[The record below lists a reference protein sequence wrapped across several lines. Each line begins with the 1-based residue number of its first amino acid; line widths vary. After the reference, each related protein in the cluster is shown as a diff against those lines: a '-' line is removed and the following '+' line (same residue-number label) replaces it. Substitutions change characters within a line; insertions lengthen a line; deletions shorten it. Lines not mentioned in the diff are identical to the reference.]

1 MNGGDTLTTSILDLY
16 GTAALLVGH
25 TVLGALTLVIVGG
38 AGWVAFI
45 RGRRWFLDFR
55 TKAAAR
61 RAGWRPD
68 EDGWQ
73 WTSPDGST
81 TVREVVLP
89 GSWTIYRGS
98 SYSVNE
104 HPLHRALQYA
114 MRPADLVPWVKMEKQ

>member
-1 MNGGDTLTTSILDLY
+1 MSSDDTLTTSILDLY

-25 TVLGALTLVIVGG
+25 TVLGALTLAIVGG

-45 RGRRWFLDFR
+45 RGREWFLDFR
-55 TKAAAR
+55 AKVAAR

-81 TVREVVLP
+81 TVCEVV
-89 GSWTIYRGS
+89 GFGRWTIYRGS

-104 HPLHRALQYA
+104 YPLHRALQYA
-114 MRPADLVPWVKMEKQ
+114 MRPADLVPWVKMEKR